1 MTRACLY
8 VRNVVVRLG
17 LKGVLE
23 AAYETPG
30 AEGKRMRRT
39 SNLSW
44 LGLAWVGFGKDL
56 ARVGLPFR
64 LDVGVLENEM
74 SVGCVCEVQCGGA
87 G

>member
-1 MTRACLY
+1 MKCLY

-44 LGLAWVGFGKDL
+44 LGL
-56 ARVGLPFR
+56 VGLPFR

-74 SVGCVCEVQCGGA
+74 SVGCVCEVQRGGA

>member
-1 MTRACLY
+1 MKCLY